1 MIETQP
7 TSGTKIVAASLLWLC
22 WILSVSPAAT
32 LVWEFGQGQLG
43 ACGAEWWYHA
53 TSYPHFFIYPVTF
66 GLAATVFLHRPW
78 IQVVHYLRFLPEPA
92 KTRHVRLIVS
102 SMLVVVGF
110 MSFVEFSRAPQGS
123 AAVKCGFAHSTEAAR
138 SLWDLAPDAIKGD
151 EGKRVRDLVE
161 KQCSGPPLTP
171 EEKCEFGEEM
181 ANLWEADDRR
191 SSYTGGVYYAGFVA
205 MTSLFV
211 VLFAAIAI
219 VRSQASKPESDP
231 ESRRIAGMLLLA
243 LSFAA
248 GWVVLRIAHLL
259 EKSSL
264 YPEDPQLAF
273 DILILGI
280 FGVFFLHGAASR
292 WSRIARH
299 GWIWEIGIYIVSVAA
314 FFKAGHLVGIFRPL
328 TTMEDFFVPGIPLTA
343 VAWLLFRFAGT
354 FPLFLAKLFRQG
366 VLRTILAFEWWIPGA
381 FLVCGGRTRTRTTR
395 HE

>member
-7 TSGTKIVAASLLWLC
+7 TSGTRIVAASLLW
-22 WILSVSPAAT
+22 ILWGVSISPIVA
-32 LVWEFGQGQLG
+32 LFLEFGQGQLED
-43 ACGAEWWYHA
+43 CGAEWWYHA

-78 IQVVHYLRFLPEPA
+78 IQVIHYLRSLSKPA
-92 KTRHVRLIVS
+92 KTRHFWLIVP
-102 SMLVVVGF
+102 SMLVVIAF
-110 MSFVEFSRAPQGS
+110 MSCVEFSRAPQGS
-123 AAVKCGFAHSTEAAR
+123 AVEKCGFTHSTEAAR
-138 SLWDLAPDAIKGD
+138 SLWDFAPDAMKGE
-151 EGKRVRDLVE
+151 EGERVRDLVE

-191 SSYTGGVYYAGFVA
+191 SSYTGGVYYVGFVA

-259 EKSSL
+259 EKSFL

-273 DILILGI
+273 DILIFGI

-299 GWIWEIGIYIVSVAA
+299 DRILKWAIFIISIVA
-314 FFKAGHLVGIFRPL
+314 FFAIRHLDNSQRI
-328 TTMEDFFVPGIPLTA
+328 TTIEDFLVQGIPPTA

-395 HE
+395 RE